1 MKRIN
6 ILDQH
11 TSNKI
16 AAGEVVE
23 RPSSVVKELIENS
36 IDANAKNIT
45 IEIEDGGASLI
56 RIIDDGDG
64 IHKDDIAKAFL
75 PHATSKIKSVEDI
88 YTISSLGFRG
98 EALPSIASVGM
109 VNLKSKPENEDFG
122 GEITIEGGE
131 VLDTKEVGMNKGT
144 IMEVRNLFFNIPA
157 RKKFLKTSSREGSL
171 INDIVTRI
179 ALSNPNISFKYYNS
193 GKKVLHTYGNGI
205 LKDVIRTVY
214 GKIISDNLIHF
225 ESDGDVISIR
235 GYIGKE
241 EVARGSRNNQSIF
254 VNGRYIKNRTLVVA
268 VENAFKSFATVN
280 KFPFFVLFVDVY
292 PEFVDV
298 NIHPTKEEIKFK
310 EDRAVFKKVFDSVH
324 SAFKEEV
331 FNSFQVPEE
340 NSNEYDIN
348 AEVVEN
354 ISFEINYKE
363 PLYNYE
369 KAEVDLRTQVN
380 LENKDDKVPIKD
392 SSLDINLNDIEKEEA
407 LYSRL
412 KALSGDGKLKSQ
424 SLEPPLSTS
433 TYNKENLA
441 NEDKNTNDYLKE
453 SNNCSDN
460 SYKTITQWSESNID
474 SKNYDFSDNHATSS
488 TNRNDFDTNN
498 LNLESQHCDLNTK
511 SQYCDL
517 NDNNTNTSN
526 SNHPHVNLNSTNEHK
541 TSNISSEKVEFNKIS
556 PKFPKLRIIG
566 QFNKTYILAEY
577 EEVLYL
583 IDQHAAHEKILF
595 EKYLKEIEE
604 GSIIIQPLLLPAL
617 IDLTIDDYCSYEE
630 NLEVFKSSGFN
641 IESFGGNTVAIKEVP
656 YFLGKLN
663 PKSLFMSILD
673 NLKNL
678 GSGKTTEVKYNR
690 ISTMACKA
698 AVKANDN
705 LEIIEMEKLIDDLR
719 YIEDPFHCPH
729 GRPVI
734 IKFTSYELDKKFRRI
749 V

>member
-36 IDANAKNIT
+36 IDANSKNIT
-45 IEIEDGGASLI
+45 IEIEDGGSSLI

-64 IHKDDIAKAFL
+64 IHMDDIPKAFL

-88 YTISSLGFRG
+88 YSISSLGFRG
-98 EALPSIASVGM
+98 EALPSIASVGR
-109 VNLKSKPENEDFG
+109 VNLKSKPNNEDFG
-122 GEITIEGGE
+122 GEIIIEGGE
-131 VLDTKEVGMNKGT
+131 ILDCSEVGMNKGT
-144 IMEVRNLFFNIPA
+144 IIEVSDLFFNIPA

-179 ALSNPNISFKYYNS
+179 ALSNPSISFKYFNS
-193 GKKVLHTYGNGI
+193 GKKVLHTYGNGN
-205 LKDVIRTVY
+205 LKDVIRTIY
-214 GKIISDNLIHF
+214 GKSISDNLIYF
-225 ESDGDVISIR
+225 ESNGDVISIN

-310 EDRAVFKKVFDSVH
+310 EDKAVFKKVFDAVH
-324 SAFKEEV
+324 RSFKEEV

-340 NSNEYDIN
+340 IYNEENELPSEI
-348 AEVVEN
+348 VEK
-354 ISFEINYKE
+354 ISFNMNYNE
-363 PLYNYE
+363 PLYSYE
-369 KAEVDLRTQVN
+369 
-380 LENKDDKVPIKD
+380 
-392 SSLDINLNDIEKEEA
+392 NLNESKDKTLIKEAAHSISINEIQKEEA
-407 LYSRL
+407 LYDKLRSL
-412 KALSGDGKLKSQ
+412 GVDGKLN
-424 SLEPPLSTS
+424 PTTINIPLDLKTS
-433 TYNKENLA
+433 
-441 NEDKNTNDYLKE
+441 KE
-453 SNNCSDN
+453 STHPN
-460 SYKTITQWSESNID
+460 SYIEIENKIDLQSSIKDNNIIYRD
-474 SKNYDFSDNHATSS
+474 NY
-488 TNRNDFDTNN
+488 
-498 LNLESQHCDLNTK
+498 NLEAPNIKVNESLN
-511 SQYCDL
+511 
-517 NDNNTNTSN
+517 N
-526 SNHPHVNLNSTNEHK
+526 
-541 TSNISSEKVEFNKIS
+541 S
-556 PKFPKLRIIG
+556 PKFPNLRIIG
-566 QFNKTYILAEY
+566 QFNKTYILAEH

-583 IDQHAAHEKILF
+583 VDQHAAHEKILF
-595 EKYLKEIEE
+595 EKYLKQIEDR
-604 GSIIIQPLLLPAL
+604 SIIIQPLLLPSL
-617 IDLTIDDYCSYEE
+617 IDLTIDDYCCYEE
-630 NLEVFKSSGFN
+630 NKDIFSKSGFN
-641 IESFGGNTVAIKEVP
+641 IEAFGGNTVSIKEVP
-656 YFLGKLN
+656 YFLGKLD
-663 PKSLFMSILD
+663 PKNLFISILD

-698 AVKANDN
+698 AVKANDY
-705 LEIIEMEKLIDDLR
+705 LSEIEMEKLINDLR
-719 YIEDPFHCPH
+719 FIEDPFHCPH